1 MEVGSLKSL
10 KYKALLTIDRIGFTL
25 AVTLISFSAAFGLM
39 DAVKFFKEVLNDFVP
54 FLFHIGVDSGALY
67 AIGCASLSIFIWWF
81 LSRLIVDK
89 KLKSIKWS
97 EISEETDLKNVYV
110 SKDFNRYLILGFSK
124 WLIAALSVLVVAP
137 LYSQVLYPTLFL
149 VVVSLSALVAVGASI
164 FIYMNYRE
172 PRVHREYYPDTHHL
186 YPIWLSSEDQIWD
199 VASDQEM
206 SQIPVDSNDYKI
218 ASYLASKVRDRNEDA
233 KCEINFDVISNITID
248 DYLLPYEISF
258 GYSEEEL
265 G

>member
-1 MEVGSLKSL
+1 MTLKRRLEFWVVIS
-10 KYKALLTIDRIGFTL
+10 L
-25 AVTLISFSAAFGLM
+25 AV
-39 DAVKFFKEVLNDFVP
+39 V
-54 FLFHIGVDSGALY
+54 
-67 AIGCASLSIFIWWF
+67 
-81 LSRLIVDK
+81 
-89 KLKSIKWS
+89 
-97 EISEETDLKNVYV
+97 
-110 SKDFNRYLILGFSK
+110 
-124 WLIAALSVLVVAP
+124 
-137 LYSQVLYPTLFL
+137 
-149 VVVSLSALVAVGASI
+149 VAVGASI

-186 YPIWLSSEDQIWD
+186 YPIWLSSEDGIWD